1 MKKNFVFFILIF
13 VGLLCG
19 IKNVDAAKVNE
30 EFTNYYFYRRGG
42 GEKDHSGLLYTYSI
56 DGDTTYCIE
65 PGVKIKEDVE
75 YVESSTLPYDISLVE
90 EIGLIGYYGYDYPN
104 HQTLRYQ
111 MATQLLIWE
120 KVGGQQNE
128 VWTEAQGGGSLVD
141 LSTEKDEIMRLVN
154 NHRNVPSFNREN
166 RTTTVGKEMIFI
178 DSNNILD
185 EYKIASYQGADVYIE
200 GNELH
205 ITPTVEGLGSVTVI
219 RKNYTNKETKFFYA
233 TDSQKQAYF
242 GQPVIVS
249 AAVFYNATGGKVE
262 ITKIDENKQKLAGAV
277 FEVYDSKE
285 AKVCSFTTDNNGYGK
300 CDGLGYGKYKIKEVT
315 APKGYLKDNNIYE
328 FELNDENKNVNF
340 TFQNNIIKGYIAIQ
354 KKDFDTNSNTPQGL
368 ASLKNAVYV
377 IYDLKEN
384 LVDKITT
391 NEDGYAK
398 SKLLPFGNYI
408 VKEITPSKG
417 YLLDTKEY
425 KVSIKENNEV
435 LLVSS
440 KEKVIEGYIEIK
452 KVDYDTNESIPK
464 GDASLEG
471 AIYAIYDTDNTL
483 VDELT
488 TNEDG
493 YAKSKLL
500 PFGNYTVKEI
510 TPSKG
515 YLLDT
520 KEYKVSIK
528 ENNEVLLVSSKEKVI
543 EGYIEIKKVDYDT
556 NESIPKGDASLEG
569 AIYAI
574 YDTDNKLVDE
584 LTTDEDGY
592 AKSKLL
598 PFGDYTVKEKKASLG
613 YKLDKEKYHVTIKNN
628 KEVIN
633 IRSKEEIKKYD
644 FTLIKTMTD
653 GKTGVVKTEPNAEFD
668 VFLKRNHQFVN
679 SLTTDE
685 DGKAIINLPYGT
697 YEVCQTKGNKYT
709 NYAACFDVNI
719 KTRKVEKVINNEPIK
734 AYLKV
739 IKIDE
744 KTKNNIP
751 IKDIKFK
758 IKDLD
763 TNKYVCQNI
772 TYPNNQKI
780 CEFKTNE
787 NGILITPESLS
798 GGHYALEEVKEKING
813 YLWNKENI
821 EFEISRDTFFTSD
834 DDLGLI
840 YEIKFA
846 NQPVKGIVNVNK
858 IGEELKIENNTYH
871 YEEIPLDNITYELYA
886 NENIYA
892 GDGKLIYKNGDLIGE
907 YTTKN
912 GKFSITDL
920 YLGKYYLIEKN
931 TLDGYILDQEKHYFS
946 LEYLDEDTPIVSLDL
961 TFKNYLEKGK
971 LIFNKKDN
979 ENNLLSNAKIAIYNY
994 EDDENNAKK
1003 IFEGLTNELGN
1014 ITIDDLFIGKY
1025 YLIEEEAPEGYIL
1038 NNTKLYFEII
1048 NNEDVKEL
1056 ELENEPVK
1064 TEDFTFDVPNTYDN
1078 SYIESLFV
1086 MFLFIL
1092 GYIYYDKKI
1101 KN

>member
-408 VKEITPSKG
+408 VKEIT
-417 YLLDTKEY
+417 
-425 KVSIKENNEV
+425 
-435 LLVSS
+435 
-440 KEKVIEGYIEIK
+440 
-452 KVDYDTNESIPK
+452 
-464 GDASLEG
+464 
-471 AIYAIYDTDNTL
+471 
-483 VDELT
+483 
-488 TNEDG
+488 
-493 YAKSKLL
+493 
-500 PFGNYTVKEI
+500 
-510 TPSKG
+510 G